1 MIAKD
6 QTLHRDNM
14 KSLTILLT
22 LLSFSGIGIA
32 AEPIRLHP
40 ENSHYF
46 LWRDKPAVLIGSG
59 EHYGAVINLDFD
71 YLKYLETLKADGLNQ
86 IRIFSGTFR
95 EVPGSFGIVDNTLAP
110 AVGRYVC
117 PWARSEVPG
126 YAQGGNKFD
135 LTKWDEAY
143 FTRLKEVV
151 AQAGQRGIVIE
162 FVLFTPLYVDPMWEV
177 SPMNAKNNVNGIGAI
192 PKDECLTLKHA
203 NLVAVQEAVTRKLVQ
218 ELKGFDNVYF
228 EICNEPYA
236 RKVPADWEAR
246 IAQTI
251 VDAEKELPNKHLIA
265 QNISNKTA
273 KIENPNPLVSIFNFH
288 YASPPDAV
296 TMNYHLNKPIGHDE
310 TGFKGNGDA
319 VYRKEAWQ
327 FLLNGG
333 SVFSHLDYSFTVG
346 HEGGDYPIPNKTPGG
361 GGKAFRH
368 QMKVLKD
375 FIEGVD
381 FVRMKPARE
390 LFKADGAV
398 VYALADAGKSYAA
411 YLKGKAQ
418 NASLDLPP
426 GDYRAT
432 WVNVLQ
438 GDIEKAED
446 FTHGGGEKTL
456 AIPEY
461 TEEIALKVQRAA
473 AAK

>member
-1 MIAKD
+1 
-6 QTLHRDNM
+6 M
-14 KSLTILLT
+14 KSHILILT
-22 LLSFSGIGIA
+22 LTALSLSSQA

-40 ENSHYF
+40 ENPHYF
-46 LWRDKPAVLIGSG
+46 LWRDKPTVLIGSG
-59 EHYGAVINLDFD
+59 EHYGAVINLDFG
-71 YLKYLETLKADGLNQ
+71 YSKYLETLKADGLNQ
-86 IRIFSGTFR
+86 IRIFSGTLR

-151 AQAGQRGIVIE
+151 GEAGKRGIVIE

-203 NLVAVQEAVTRKLVQ
+203 NLVAVQETVTRKLVQ
-218 ELKGFDNVYF
+218 ELNGFDNVYF

-236 RKVPADWEAR
+236 RKVPRDWEAH
-246 IAQTI
+246 IARTI
-251 VDAEKELPNKHLIA
+251 AETEKGLPNKHLIA
-265 QNISNKTA
+265 QNIANGSV
-273 KIENPNPLVSIFNFH
+273 KIEKPDPLVSIFNFH

-296 TMNYHLNKPIGHDE
+296 TVNYGLNKPIGHDE

-327 FLLNGG
+327 FILNGG
-333 SVFSHLDYSFTVG
+333 SIFSHLDYSFTVG
-346 HEGGDYPIPNKTPGG
+346 QEGGDYSIPAKTPGG

-368 QMKVLKD
+368 QMKVLKE
-375 FIEGVD
+375 FVEGAD

-390 LFKADGAV
+390 LIKADGAV
-398 VYALADAGKSYAA
+398 VYALAEAGKSYAA
-411 YLKGKAQ
+411 YLKGRAQ
-418 NASLDLPP
+418 NASLDLPA
-426 GDYRAT
+426 GNYRAT

-438 GDIEKAED
+438 GNIEKAED
-446 FTHGGGEKTL
+446 FTHAGGEKAL

-461 TEEIALKVQRAA
+461 NEEIALKVQRAA